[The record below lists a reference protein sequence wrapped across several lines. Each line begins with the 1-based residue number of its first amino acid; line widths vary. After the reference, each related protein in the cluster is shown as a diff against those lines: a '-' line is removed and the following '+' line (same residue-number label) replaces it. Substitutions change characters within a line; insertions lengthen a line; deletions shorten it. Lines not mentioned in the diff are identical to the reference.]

1 MNLKPLNEPKELRIL
16 RHLNSRMELSEKE
29 IQQYRNLEKGYVGE
43 VVFSQFLKPLGEN
56 ATLLFDLLLEQNQ
69 TLFQIDATL
78 FLNNEIYLFEVKN
91 YCGDFYMDGEIL
103 RTISGNEVKSPILQV
118 KRSESLMRR
127 LLSDMGGSAVK
138 LHYYI
143 VFVNPEFTLYQAP
156 PSLKAILPTQMNRF
170 IRKLKTQPAQV
181 STRQEKLAAKLVER
195 HIEESPYRK
204 LPEYDYGK
212 LGKGVVCL
220 ECGSLRMEVF
230 KKRQLK
236 CAACENIENVD
247 DAIIRSVKEFMLLFP
262 EKPVT
267 TPVIHEWCGLFRSNK
282 AIQRILSTH
291 FTQIGTRKVTYYVK
305 Q

>member
-1 MNLKPLNEPKELRIL
+1 MNLKPLNEPKELRIHQ
-16 RHLNSRMELSEKE
+16 HLNSRMELNEKE
-29 IQQYRNLEKGYVGE
+29 IQQYRNLEKGYEGE
-43 VVFSQFLKPLGEN
+43 VVFSELLEPLGEN
-56 ATLLFDLLLEQNQ
+56 GTLLFDLLLEQNQ
-69 TLFQIDATL
+69 TLFQIDASL
-78 FLNNEIYLFEVKN
+78 LLNNEVYLFEVKN

-156 PSLKAILPTQMNRF
+156 PSLKAIFPTQINRF
-170 IRKLKTQPAQV
+170 IGKLKSQPAQI
-181 STRQEKLAAKLVER
+181 STKQEKLAEKLMER
-195 HIEESPYRK
+195 HIDNSPYRR

-220 ECGSLRMEVF
+220 GCGSLETKTFNR
-230 KKRQLK
+230 KQLI
-236 CAACENIENVD
+236 CEHCSTTETILE
-247 DAIIRSVKEFMLLFP
+247 AILRSINEYILLFP
-262 EKPVT
+262 SEKVST
-267 TPVIHEWCGLFRSNK
+267 TIIYDWCGGMFSKKLIWS
-282 AIQRILSTH
+282 ILSKK
-291 FTQIGTRKVTYYVK
+291 FTKRGSGVSTFYEK